1 MAAHHDMEQAHHAP
15 VHEHAHPTAG
25 KYVFIAVILTI
36 LTAIEVAIFYV
47 IPENARALM
56 MITLAV
62 LAIGKFVLVV
72 GWYMHLKFDAKLLTW
87 LFVAGLAVAAAT
99 LAGLWAMFNGWGG

>member
-1 MAAHHDMEQAHHAP
+1 MASTHDLDAGHHAP
-15 VHEHAHPTAG
+15 VEEHAHPTG
-25 KYVFIAVILTI
+25 SKYVLIAVVLTI

-47 IPENARALM
+47 IPESQRALL
-56 MITLAV
+56 MIVLGA

-87 LFVAGLAVAAAT
+87 LFVAGLAVATAT
-99 LAGLWAMFNGWGG
+99 ITGLWAMFNGWGG